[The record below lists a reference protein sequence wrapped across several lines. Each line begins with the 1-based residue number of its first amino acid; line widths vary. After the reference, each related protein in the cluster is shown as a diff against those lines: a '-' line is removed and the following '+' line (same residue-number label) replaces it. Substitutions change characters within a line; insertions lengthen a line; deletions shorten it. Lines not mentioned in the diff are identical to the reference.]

1 MALALLG
8 AYRRVVVLELLAWL
22 ALVVIGA
29 RLAVVDI
36 AEHRLPNRLLLMLA
50 VVSTALLAGASALSA
65 DPARFLRALIC
76 GSLVFAALLAAA
88 LLAPSGLGM
97 GDVKLGFVTGLF
109 LGWLGWEWAY
119 WGTLLGFALGG
130 SWAVI
135 LLVRRRGTL
144 STAIA
149 FGPCMLLGV
158 LVCAATAAV

>member
-1 MALALLG
+1 M
-8 AYRRVVVLELLAWL
+8 
-22 ALVVIGA
+22 
-29 RLAVVDI
+29 
-36 AEHRLPNRLLLMLA
+36 
-50 VVSTALLAGASALSA
+50 
-65 DPARFLRALIC
+65 C

-97 GDVKLGFVTGLF
+97 GDVKLGFVTGMF

-130 SWAVI
+130 SWALI

-144 STAIA
+144 ATAIA

-158 LVCAATAAV
+158 LVCTVTAAV

>member
-8 AYRRVVVLELLAWL
+8 AYRRVVLLEMLAWL
-22 ALVVIGA
+22 ALVIIGT

-50 VVSTALLAGASALSA
+50 VVSIALLAGASAVNA
-65 DPARFLRALIC
+65 DPGRFLRALMC

-97 GDVKLGFVTGLF
+97 GDVKLGFVTGMF

-130 SWAVI
+130 SWALI

-144 STAIA
+144 ATAIA

-158 LVCAATAAV
+158 LVCAVTAAV